1 MKGEAVSRA
10 SQVGAADPAATGDPR
25 AGAVARAGRYA
36 RYVFWLMFAI
46 NFLNYAD
53 RWVFSA
59 LANELKSAFR
69 FDDFQI
75 GVLGSAFLLVYT
87 LVAFPTGYFADRLGR
102 KNVVAAGVA
111 LWSAATALTAVAGN
125 FAVML
130 VVRALVG
137 VGEGSYYPAGTS
149 LLSAYYPPQRRATI
163 LGRWATGALA
173 GAAIGFLI
181 AGLKTAFESVAL
193 PASVLLTSGLIEL
206 WGYRAIFVV
215 VTIGLLSAMY
225 DEKRLHQEVAPRI
238 LQLSAAIGGLLE
250 GADGELFSDRAPRK
264 PVPVPSPNNNKIV
277 KTEVANDLEA
287 GARRPRQ
294 ARSVRAPD
302 GRRG

>member
-1 MKGEAVSRA
+1 
-10 SQVGAADPAATGDPR
+10 
-25 AGAVARAGRYA
+25 
-36 RYVFWLMFAI
+36 
-46 NFLNYAD
+46 
-53 RWVFSA
+53 FSA

-163 LGRWATGALA
+163 LARWATGALGFFA
-173 GAAIGFLI
+173 LASLTSFLVIYLGATYGGAATVNGDLVTP
-181 AGLKTAFESVAL
+181 APYPVGGLSKGLVAII
-193 PASVLLTSGLIEL
+193 PGVLLLVGGVSGNLAGSA
-206 WGYRAIFVV
+206 WANR
-215 VTIGLLSAMY
+215 LS
-225 DEKRLHQEVAPRI
+225 
-238 LQLSAAIGGLLE
+238 
-250 GADGELFSDRAPRK
+250 
-264 PVPVPSPNNNKIV
+264 
-277 KTEVANDLEA
+277 
-287 GARRPRQ
+287 RRTT
-294 ARSVRAPD
+294 
-302 GRRG
+302 G